1 MVTAANLQGRA
12 DITGIW
18 YDILSR
24 VADQV
29 SFGTYGG
36 SNFDRDGMTVPAR
49 SDTALRTTTTYND
62 DGSVQKVTDPMAN
75 VAYSEYDDLGR
86 ITKSVR
92 NYDASVNSG
101 NPSGTDD
108 NVTVKYAFTDGLQ
121 TTLTA
126 DMPAGETD

>member
-49 SDTALRTTTTYND
+49 SDTALRTRRIARP
-62 DGSVQKVTDPMAN
+62 DGYAL
-75 VAYSEYDDLGR
+75 LGFFEALPFL
-86 ITKSVR
+86 TF
-92 NYDASVNSG
+92 
-101 NPSGTDD
+101 
-108 NVTVKYAFTDGLQ
+108 FTFFLF
-121 TTLTA
+121 TCFLLTCLC
-126 DMPAGETD
+126 TSL